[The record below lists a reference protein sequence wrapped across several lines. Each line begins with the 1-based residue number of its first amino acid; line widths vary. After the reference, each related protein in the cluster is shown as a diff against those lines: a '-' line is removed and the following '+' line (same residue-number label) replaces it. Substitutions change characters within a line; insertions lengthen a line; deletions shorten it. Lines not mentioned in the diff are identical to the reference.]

1 MYIHLNPYY
10 KGTCKTV
17 GSIKCV
23 VYGIQGVL
31 IGFPLIRRVSL
42 TLIKRSPSQATNPI
56 LASLLSITF
65 KLLRV
70 MFISSEHI
78 VNHRIQSVGLRVD

>member
-1 MYIHLNPYY
+1 VEPVKLLVPLNALSTGF
-10 KGTCKTV
+10 KGRL
-17 GSIKCV
+17 
-23 VYGIQGVL
+23 L

-70 MFISSEHI
+70 MFISSGHI